1 MTSYIRK
8 RRRCLLPSISSSST
22 TISPASQQPMP
33 QSLHTI
39 LGGVLCMQHPRLAS
53 YDLGQSAYAL
63 DSQDRDILF
72 SGATQKDDDTT
83 LQSARCAKVT
93 RTANNKNIRR
103 VWSLDRL

>member
-63 DSQDRDILF
+63 DSQDRGILF
-72 SGATQKDDDTT
+72 SGATQKDDTT
-83 LQSARCAKVT
+83 LQSARCAKAT
-93 RTANNKNIRR
+93 RTANNRNIRR
-103 VWSLDRL
+103 VCSLDRL